1 MVFQSYTLFPW
12 LTIRQNVAFGPS
24 LAGVPEAERLKAANE
39 FIRLVGLSGFED
51 AYPKQLSGGM
61 MQRAALARALAND
74 PKVLLMDEPFGALD
88 SQTRSLMQELLLSVW
103 EVSHKTVLFVTHD
116 VDEAIL
122 LGDRVFVMTAQ
133 PGRIKAEI
141 AIDLPRPRDVEEFG
155 SQRFIDYKRQIHG
168 LIRAEARKAADR

>member
-1 MVFQSYTLFPW
+1 
-12 LTIRQNVAFGPS
+12 
-24 LAGVPEAERLKAANE
+24 
-39 FIRLVGLSGFED
+39 
-51 AYPKQLSGGM
+51 M
-61 MQRAALARALAND
+61 MQRVAMARALAND
-74 PKVLLMDEPFGALD
+74 PEVLLMDEPFGALD

-141 AIDLPRPRDVEEFG
+141 EIDLPRPRHVEAAFT
-155 SQRFIDYKRQIHG
+155 SQRFIDFKREIHG
-168 LIRAEARKAADR
+168 LIRNEAGRPSSSECGGTGVRTA